1 MIKLQLATALKW
13 WIDSKMDEISIRMNG
28 AKAGRVGGKSL
39 DYYKGY
45 EQALKTSAAA
55 SIICRNMV
63 VNMIKYTR
71 QPLFDTIENYL
82 LSHQDKLYVTTRYT
96 YYFKTIGDC
105 AGIFRVN
112 RKNGLED
119 IVAYY
124 HEGEY

>member
-1 MIKLQLATALKW
+1 
-13 WIDSKMDEISIRMNG
+13 
-28 AKAGRVGGKSL
+28 
-39 DYYKGY
+39 
-45 EQALKTSAAA
+45 
-55 SIICRNMV
+55 
-63 VNMIKYTR
+63 MIKYTR
-71 QPLFDTIENYL
+71 QPQFDAIENFL